1 MSSDVRNQL
10 NAMRAQ
16 VTVSPPGPPI
26 SLASSSS
33 PIPIRIGN
41 GLPVAIYV
49 RFVISESSGLRPT
62 AVPERLI
69 AAGSTATQIIPAEL
83 LRAGK
88 FTVDVGLAT
97 PGGTS
102 LGTTS
107 RFEISS
113 TSYGTITVAVTGVAG
128 GVLVLLAS
136 RRIYRRVKNGKDE
149 QQEQT
154 PA

>member
-1 MSSDVRNQL
+1 V
-10 NAMRAQ
+10 
-16 VTVSPPGPPI
+16 
-26 SLASSSS
+26 
-33 PIPIRIGN
+33 
-41 GLPVAIYV
+41 
-49 RFVISESSGLRPT
+49 
-62 AVPERLI
+62 
-69 AAGSTATQIIPAEL
+69 IIPAEL

-88 FTVDVGLAT
+88 FTVDVQLAT

-128 GVLVLLAS
+128 GVLVLLAG
-136 RRIYRRVKNGKDE
+136 RRIYRRSKKSKSE